1 MALPVAML
9 GLSIFQG
16 IQQQKAGKA
25 AKKEAD
31 ELAELKRRRAND
43 ISGIAIERQHDIL
56 VEGKF
61 EKGALRARGAAAG
74 VSGGSL
80 ATLGR
85 RLESRTRRRSE
96 ELQRETNL
104 TLSGLFTDVEQLRSR
119 GRRAK
124 RAGRRQ
130 AIETFVGGGFGFFGS
145 LLGPGTTPNFSTT
158 RSNSGV
164 LPPESILTGNR

>member
-61 EKGALRARGAAAG
+61 EKGALRARGAAA
-74 VSGGSL
+74 
-80 ATLGR
+80 A
-85 RLESRTRRRSE
+85 
-96 ELQRETNL
+96 
-104 TLSGLFTDVEQLRSR
+104 LSGLFTDVEQLRSR

>member
-80 ATLGR
+80 G
-85 RLESRTRRRSE
+85 RSE
-96 ELQRETNL
+96 TLQRETNL
-104 TLSGLFTDVEQLRSR
+104 TLPGLFTDVEQLRSR